1 MSKVVYLRPPIVVK
15 EVASKLEVWPFRLM
29 HDLCGMNVFVRI
41 EESIE
46 TEVARFICAQYG
58 YRLVT
63 GE

>member
-15 EVASKLEVWPFRLM
+15 EVASKLEVWPYRLM

>member
-1 MSKVVYLRPPIVVK
+1 MSKVLYLRPPIVVK